1 MDVVVRIKT
10 EKPEIVRVYIEEV
23 LRQIA
28 KNEHFSVLEYEIEL
42 KEGR

>member
-1 MDVVVRIKT
+1 LEIVVRIKT

-28 KNEHFSVLEYEIEL
+28 KNEHFSILEYEIEL

>member
-1 MDVVVRIKT
+1 MDVVVRIRT

-28 KNEHFSVLEYEIEL
+28 KNEHFSVLGYKIDLEE
-42 KEGR
+42 RR